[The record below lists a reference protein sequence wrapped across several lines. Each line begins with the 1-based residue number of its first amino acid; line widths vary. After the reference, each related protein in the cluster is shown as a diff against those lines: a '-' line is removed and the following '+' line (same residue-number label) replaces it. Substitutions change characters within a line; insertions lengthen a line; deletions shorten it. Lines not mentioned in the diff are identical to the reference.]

1 MTLEKRYRRLLRAAR
16 RLRRRGLSWHDA
28 RVRAFELGAQR
39 LQEKKRSPSRYGS
52 SGSLWLV

>member
-16 RLRRRGLSWHDA
+16 RLRRRGLAWHDA

-39 LQEKKRSPSRYGS
+39 LRMKKRRC
-52 SGSLWLV
+52 WA